1 MRIKLNAAPQ
11 LLFFILTLSFSSNVF
26 SQTNLPDFTSVVEK
40 NIPAVVIVNAT
51 KQVKNNFNNSPFNSP
66 DIPDDLRDYFGRF
79 FDPKNNNNQIERQMP
94 SVGSGFILT
103 SDGYIM
109 TNNHVVSDSIEI
121 SITLS
126 DETVLEAK
134 LIGSDSRSDLALLK
148 VDGKDLPIVSVATA
162 DNLKVGEWVL
172 AIGSPFGFSHTVT
185 AGIVSGKQ
193 RKLPNESY
201 VPYIQTDVAI
211 NPGNS
216 GGPLF
221 NLSGDVVGVNAQIYT
236 RTGGFMGVSFA
247 IPSETMLDVFS
258 QLKDKG
264 KVTRGWLGVFI
275 QEVDKNL
282 AKSFGMANLQ
292 EL

>member
-79 FDPKNNNNQIERQMP
+79 FDPKNNNNNQIERQMP

-121 SITLS
+121 SI
-126 DETVLEAK
+126 
-134 LIGSDSRSDLALLK
+134 SR
-148 VDGKDLPIVSVATA
+148 
-162 DNLKVGEWVL
+162 
-172 AIGSPFGFSHTVT
+172 
-185 AGIVSGKQ
+185 
-193 RKLPNESY
+193 
-201 VPYIQTDVAI
+201 
-211 NPGNS
+211 NS
-216 GGPLF
+216 TKACSTSNTTCITKF
-221 NLSGDVVGVNAQIYT
+221 
-236 RTGGFMGVSFA
+236 RF
-247 IPSETMLDVFS
+247 
-258 QLKDKG
+258 
-264 KVTRGWLGVFI
+264 
-275 QEVDKNL
+275 
-282 AKSFGMANLQ
+282 
-292 EL
+292 